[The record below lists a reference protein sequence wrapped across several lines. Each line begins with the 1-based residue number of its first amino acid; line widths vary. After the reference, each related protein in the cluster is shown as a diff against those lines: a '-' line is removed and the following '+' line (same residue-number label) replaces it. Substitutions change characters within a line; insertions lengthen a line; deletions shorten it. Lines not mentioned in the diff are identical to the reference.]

1 MNKKCSIC
9 RQPVQ
14 PDCDYNQG
22 RCPHTP
28 AMIELSTARKLLFL
42 LAAPFIIGAWAI
54 ANPRQIWQQ
63 AKKDWNIK

>member
-1 MNKKCSIC
+1 
-9 RQPVQ
+9 
-14 PDCDYNQG
+14 
-22 RCPHTP
+22 
-28 AMIELSTARKLLFL
+28 MIELSTARKLLFL